1 MSTFKTHITIIKSFE
16 NQRFLAVAFTFLPQ
30 KSQSGSHRKARRTKK
45 LAQRGNIS
53 AKEEGNQL
61 LKSISHPK
69 QLVEYFAR
77 QKAKNNVGLF
87 KFSLQNYCETKF

>member
-1 MSTFKTHITIIKSFE
+1 MLSLFC
-16 NQRFLAVAFTFLPQ
+16 RRRV
-30 KSQSGSHRKARRTKK
+30 SQEVIEKRAELKK
-45 LAQRGNIS
+45 RAQRGNIS

-69 QLVEYFAR
+69 QLVEYYAR

-87 KFSLQNYCETKF
+87 DGSIWSSSSEKTT